1 MSQSKNWSPE
11 LDGLRGYASLWV
23 VLGHICNLTEC
34 NIPIISS
41 PSIGVDVFILLSGY
55 LMAKNYAERQHVE
68 PWTSFKTVTSF
79 WVRRFFRIAPL
90 FYVLLIV
97 AILLGNVFGDFRE
110 AIGNVWLSTQTDAD
124 KYGDSS
130 VANFFAHISFAFGFL
145 PYYSARTTI
154 PDWSIGLEMQYYAI
168 FPVIM
173 LFIMWFGFIKTSISL
188 MIICVISSLLAP
200 DYFSEFT
207 RPSMIVF
214 KLPLFISGM
223 LIYKAAAE
231 KKFLYSLVA
240 LLAPVS
246 ALAIGYL
253 ITPLRMAIEI
263 FIVLGM
269 ATLLFPHKNGSLLK
283 IISDSLKS
291 FLSVGFSRFL
301 GEVSYSVY
309 LLHLMI
315 VLPTIGMLIE
325 YPEFISFHPMIRF
338 LIAAAISIPI
348 TYILSIYL
356 YKHVEVKG
364 IAIGRKVLKPKGNEM
379 KEVA

>member
-55 LMAKNYAERQHVE
+55 LMAKNYTERQHFE
-68 PWTSFKTVTSF
+68 PWTSFKTIASF

-97 AILLGNVFGDFRE
+97 AILLGDVFGDFRE
-110 AIGNVWLSTQTDAD
+110 SIGNVWLSTQTDAD
-124 KYGDSS
+124 KYNDSS

-168 FPVIM
+168 FPIIM
-173 LFIMWFGFIKTSISL
+173 LLIMWFGFIKASISI
-188 MIICVISSLLAP
+188 MVVCVISSFFAP
-200 DYFSEFT
+200 EYFSEFT
-207 RPSMIVF
+207 RPSMIAF

-223 LIYKAAAE
+223 LIYKAAVE
-231 KKFLYSLVA
+231 KKFSFSLVA

-253 ITPLRMAIEI
+253 ITPLRMVIEL

-269 ATLLFPHKNGSLLK
+269 ATLLFPHQNGSLLK
-283 IISDSLKS
+283 VISDSLKS
-291 FLSVGFSRFL
+291 FLSVKFSRYL
-301 GEVSYSVY
+301 GDVSYSVY

-315 VLPTIGMLIE
+315 VLPTIGILIE
-325 YPEFISFHPMIRF
+325 YPAYISFHPLIRF
-338 LIAAAISIPI
+338 LIAASISIPI
-348 TYILSIYL
+348 TYFISTYL

-364 IAIGRKVLKPKGNEM
+364 IALGRKVLKPKGSRL